1 MFLSQTSASSDLLHL
16 MTSLLY
22 FTLCVSSESSSDT
35 DFCLV
40 HFLLTPV
47 SWVKV
52 SPGKA
57 QDLWLLQSLIV
68 VTGVQHA
75 HLECALFFEMSKTP
89 GN

>member
-47 SWVKV
+47 SSGRRIK
-52 SPGKA
+52 SSTMNI
-57 QDLWLLQSLIV
+57 LLTSKFFCKQN
-68 VTGVQHA
+68 
-75 HLECALFFEMSKTP
+75 HLLGT
-89 GN
+89 